1 MSRPKLRRLTLRH
14 PHLAAWIALVMVL
27 GLWGTWAGPSWNP
40 QPLSAV
46 LIPETSDTAIGVR
59 EPTGQIG
66 EYEVDKSL
74 VEIEFSD
81 HETIQATIRRP
92 IGFEGLAPAMVFIH
106 GTGTQSHTNFER
118 EAQAISSTG
127 IITIV
132 PDKRVHDYSL
142 THRDYEE
149 LAEDFSEVFDYAV
162 GMEGVDPH
170 RSGLYAVSEGCF
182 IAPVVAATNPA
193 VSYIALIS
201 APVLPIREQ
210 GAWAADTY
218 LRAVGVPNKV
228 LQAIPR
234 LIGQEF
240 DEETFE
246 YIDFDVSPYQRQLTQ
261 PIFMAYGTSDI
272 SMPIIQAPIALMEDV
287 AQVGNDSVTI
297 RYYDKANHGL
307 ELADH
312 TLVLSAMQ
320 DVADWVSGMPYTAH
334 STPHIA
340 GAKPTQAYVAD
351 TVNRAS
357 WFASG
362 SMGLNILI
370 GGVALIL
377 VSLIT
382 SALYALIRRYRRTRM
397 VQSDKAPAL
406 PMARINGA
414 SLVLLV
420 AVLALL
426 AYIVALAYLATN
438 YSHNSFITYGGWAFL
453 RILALLAAWLCVVA
467 VSRFFARYTDGGEY
481 AGDENGKKK
490 PRLALVVACAAFLGQ
505 LTLLLA
511 LAYWGVFP
519 SLI

>member
-1 MSRPKLRRLTLRH
+1 MSRSTLRRFTLKH
-14 PHLAAWIALVMVL
+14 PHLAAWIVLVMVL

-40 QPLSAV
+40 QPMSAV

-66 EYEVDKSL
+66 EYEVEKSL
-74 VEIEFSD
+74 VEIELSD
-81 HETIQATIRRP
+81 HHTIQATIRRP

-149 LAEDFSEVFDYAV
+149 LAKDFSEVFDYTV

-170 RSGLYAVSEGCF
+170 RCGLYAVSEGCF

-193 VSYIALIS
+193 VSYVALIS

-218 LRAVGVPNKV
+218 LRAVGVPDKV

-240 DEETFE
+240 DEDTFE

-261 PIFMAYGTSDI
+261 PIFMAYGTGDI
-272 SMPIIQAPIALMEDV
+272 SMPIIQAPIALMKDV
-287 AQVGNDSVTI
+287 AQAGNENVTI

-320 DVADWVSGMPYTAH
+320 DVADWISGMPYTAH
-334 STPHIA
+334 SVPHIA

-362 SMGLNILI
+362 SMGLYILI
-370 GGVALIL
+370 GGVALVL
-377 VSLIT
+377 ASLIA
-382 SALYALIRRYRRTRM
+382 SALYALICRYRHPHVGQGDTTT
-397 VQSDKAPAL
+397 VL
-406 PMARINGA
+406 PMARVNGA

-420 AVLALL
+420 AVLALF

-438 YSHNSFITYGGWAFL
+438 YSQNSLITYGGWAFL
-453 RILALLAAWLCVVA
+453 RILALFAAWLCVIA
-467 VSRFFARYTDGGEY
+467 VSRFYARYTGGG
-481 AGDENGKKK
+481 GDADSANSQKK
-490 PRLALVVACAAFLGQ
+490 PRLPLVIACAAFLGQ

-511 LAYWGVFP
+511 LAYWGVYP